1 MPASTIG
8 DTTAPAVDTIL
19 AEDVRLLKLLGAG
32 LCARYTSVKQES
44 TLLHNLSNLPGSSV
58 PASFFRLAESGA
70 AKLAQMVFNLGIV
83 QWGFNTVDKITSR
96 ELILLI
102 TRSAERI
109 EAQQDDLSTTDL
121 SLVRHLMAF
130 LKDVAIESGTMDVDS
145 EKARRLDS
153 ILSSPGSSKS
163 EWLQKEDGLR
173 AQLTMLSAEVDSVR
187 QQLMEAM
194 KSSNSLRRELS
205 VAREETKMTRDKW
218 LQEKQESEHVL
229 VTATSRCTE
238 LESTVDKEKTT
249 VRGLELQLAASEVK
263 CSELEKKLIE
273 AQENTKNVTE
283 SVGTL
288 MEQLATKTKEVMM
301 FEKLKN
307 EHLQSLHEM
316 DRMQQELVHN
326 QALNTSLM
334 EELKKTEQNLIDVKI
349 FMNSGHGDKLKQ
361 TEYALAQSRLEL
373 AQCESE
379 KDDLE
384 QEIDELKETL
394 ASTLGKNNTGKGRR
408 RGGGGGP
415 LTTMSNSGGGRNGRG
430 GEIQW
435 G

>member
-1 MPASTIG
+1 
-8 DTTAPAVDTIL
+8 
-19 AEDVRLLKLLGAG
+19 
-32 LCARYTSVKQES
+32 
-44 TLLHNLSNLPGSSV
+44 
-58 PASFFRLAESGA
+58 
-70 AKLAQMVFNLGIV
+70 
-83 QWGFNTVDKITSR
+83 
-96 ELILLI
+96 
-102 TRSAERI
+102 
-109 EAQQDDLSTTDL
+109 
-121 SLVRHLMAF
+121 
-130 LKDVAIESGTMDVDS
+130 
-145 EKARRLDS
+145 
-153 ILSSPGSSKS
+153 
-163 EWLQKEDGLR
+163 

-326 QALNTSLM
+326 QALNMSLM

-408 RGGGGGP
+408 RGGGGG
-415 LTTMSNSGGGRNGRG
+415 
-430 GEIQW
+430 
-435 G
+435 